1 MDYFGILSRFPFIT
15 NNGMRYIKFDD
26 AKFLISEILTDNA
39 KELAA
44 ITHDKERKSKS
55 NND

>member
-44 ITHDKERKSKS
+44 MRNDKERKTKS